1 MTTLPL
7 CWSGPAGTSAP
18 VEVEAESMYEAAAFA
33 IQVFKAHDCEPGAM
47 ANLEVEIRTS
57 ITHTLTVKKLRDWL
71 NGACRSPNERVTKE
85 RIDTVTE
92 ALIW

>member
-1 MTTLPL
+1 MAKCLFPISTSQV
-7 CWSGPAGTSAP
+7 SGTKLRLKLR
-18 VEVEAESMYEAAAFA
+18 VYEAAAFA

-85 RIDTVTE
+85 RLKE
-92 ALIW
+92 LIQ